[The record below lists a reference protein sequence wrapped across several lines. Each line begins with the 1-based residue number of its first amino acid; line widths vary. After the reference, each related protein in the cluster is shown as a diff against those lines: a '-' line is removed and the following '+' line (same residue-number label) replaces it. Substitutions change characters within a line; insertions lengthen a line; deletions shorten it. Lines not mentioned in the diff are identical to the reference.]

1 MDIFKIR
8 LNKALSSNRIG
19 KLEAFLLKEGKRN
32 KDKIRKYADYILKNC
47 SDYNWIASY
56 LIVYDGDELSYF
68 LWHLLSLDIFYY
80 LFFFL

>member
-19 KLEAFLLKEGKRN
+19 KLEGFLLKEGKRN

-47 SDYNWIASY
+47 SDYKWITSY
-56 LIVYDGDELSYF
+56 
-68 LWHLLSLDIFYY
+68 
-80 LFFFL
+80 